1 MTLQDDEPKTH
12 FNEPRARGDCQ
23 RQRGRQRPQINQAVL
38 RGQGEAG
45 RLQGRGAGG
54 VPPAIRT

>member
-23 RQRGRQRPQINQAVL
+23 RQRGRQRSKVDSTIL
-38 RGQGEAG
+38 RREREVG
-45 RLQGRGAGG
+45 RLQGCGAGG